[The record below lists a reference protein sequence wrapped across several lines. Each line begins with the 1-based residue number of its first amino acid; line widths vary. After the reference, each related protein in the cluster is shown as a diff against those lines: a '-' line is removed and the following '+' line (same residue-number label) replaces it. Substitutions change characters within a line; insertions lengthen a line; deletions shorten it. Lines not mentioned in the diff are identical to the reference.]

1 VDFQLNEEQDAIRQ
15 AAREFADEVVAPG
28 AEERDEKAEFPSDIV
43 KQLGELGFQ
52 GMTVPEEWGGA
63 GADHVCYVLAL
74 EEICRADAGVGVIM
88 SVNNSLC
95 CEPIMLHGSDT
106 LKEKYLKRL
115 AAGEILGAY
124 ALTEPG
130 AGSDAGALSTTA
142 VSDGDHFV
150 LNGSKAFITNGDSC
164 DVMIVYAK
172 TDPEAPNGKGITAFV
187 VEKGTPGFNVGK
199 HEEKLGIRCSDCCAI
214 TFEDC
219 RVPAE
224 NILGEEGKGFKIA
237 LATLDV
243 GRIGIG
249 AQALGI
255 AQASL
260 DESVKYS
267 KERRQFGKPISYFQ
281 AIQWKIADMA
291 MRIHASRLL
300 LWRAAWMRD
309 QGMRHTAESSMAKLF
324 ASETGMAAALDAVQ
338 IHGGYGYIREYPVER
353 LMRDAKICEI
363 YEGTSE
369 VQRLVIAR
377 NILAD

>member
-1 VDFQLNEEQDAIRQ
+1 VDFLLNEEQDAIRQ
-15 AAREFADEVVAPG
+15 AAKEFADEVVAPG
-28 AEERDEKAEFPSDIV
+28 AGERDETAEFPAEIV
-43 KQLGELGFQ
+43 KQLSELGFM

-63 GADHVCYVLAL
+63 GTDHVCYVLAL
-74 EEICRADAGVGVIM
+74 EEISRADAGVGVIM

-95 CEPIMLHGSDT
+95 CEPILLHGSEA

-115 AAGEILGAY
+115 ATGEILGAY

-142 VSDGDHFV
+142 VRDGDHFV

-164 DVMIVYAK
+164 DVMVVYAK
-172 TDPEAPNGKGITAFV
+172 TEPEAPNGKGITAFV
-187 VEKGTPGFNVGK
+187 VDKGTPGFNVGK
-199 HEEKLGIRCSDCCAI
+199 HEEKMGIRCSDCCAI

-255 AQASL
+255 AQAAL
-260 DESVKYS
+260 DESVKYA
-267 KERRQFGKPISYFQ
+267 KERQQFGKPIAYFQ

-309 QGMRHTAESSMAKLF
+309 QGMRHTLESSIAKLF
-324 ASETGMAAALDAVQ
+324 ASETGMAAALEAVQ

-377 NILAD
+377 NVLAD

>member
-1 VDFQLNEEQDAIRQ
+1 MDFLLNEEQDAIRQ
-15 AAREFADEVVAPG
+15 AAKEFADEVVAPG
-28 AEERDEKAEFPSDIV
+28 AGERDEKAEFPTEIV
-43 KQLGELGFQ
+43 KQLFELGFM

-63 GADHVCYVLAL
+63 GTDHVCYVLAL
-74 EEICRADAGVGVIM
+74 EEISRADAGVGVIM
-88 SVNNSLC
+88 SVNNSLG
-95 CEPIMLHGSDT
+95 CEPIMLYGSEA

-115 AAGEILGAY
+115 AVGEILGAY

-142 VSDGDHFV
+142 VKDGDHYV

-164 DVMIVYAK
+164 DVMVVNAK
-172 TDPEAPNGKGITAFV
+172 TEPEAPNGKGITAFV
-187 VEKGTPGFNVGK
+187 VDKGTPGFNVGK
-199 HEEKLGIRCSDCCAI
+199 HEEKMGIRCSDCCAI

-260 DESVKYS
+260 DESVKYA
-267 KERRQFGKPISYFQ
+267 KERQQFGKPIAYFQ

-309 QGMRHTAESSMAKLF
+309 QGIRHTLESSIAKLF
-324 ASETGMAAALDAVQ
+324 ASETGMAAALEAVQ

-377 NILAD
+377 NVLAD